1 MPYASVFAPACAA
14 AIHRVGRVDG
24 YVCDSP
30 ASLRGAVTPRCA
42 GSQIEAEHA
51 PDPECGAGEPI
62 DPWRDC
68 VDTRKLD
75 QTAPTD
81 RPAYTS
87 PRTSG
92 ETTKS
97 ILGGGRAL
105 DFFSQGLRQHVLVE
119 REVGHQPFEAGVF
132 LFQLPQS
139 AEFTH
144 AEKGIRLFAR
154 VGGLFGSPE
163 LPTDLPD
170 RSPALGLPHGI
181 DDLLFREL

>member
-14 AIHRVGRVDG
+14 AIHRGGRVDG
-24 YVCDSP
+24 HVCDSP

-119 REVGHQPFEAGVF
+119 GEIGHEPFEPGV
-132 LFQLPQS
+132 LFFHLPQS
-139 AEFTH
+139 T
-144 AEKGIRLFAR
+144 
-154 VGGLFGSPE
+154 
-163 LPTDLPD
+163 
-170 RSPALGLPHGI
+170 
-181 DDLLFREL
+181 